1 MKAVIMAGGEGRRL
15 RPLTA
20 DMPKPMLKL
29 CGKPVLEYILK
40 LLEKHGVNE
49 AWLTLGY
56 QSEKIIE
63 HFRNGTFAGI
73 KLNFI
78 VEKTPLGTA
87 GGVRSAVGDIDE
99 DFIVI
104 SGDALCDIDLT
115 TAIAYHREKGADAT
129 IITRRVSDPR
139 EYGLADIGADGQVRG
154 FLEKPGWSDAFTDM
168 ANTGIYIFSGLCC
181 KSIKTGAFSDF
192 SRDVFPRLVTK
203 NSLYAYRSD
212 GYWRDI
218 GDIASFVAAQ
228 RDLIGG
234 KVECEI
240 EGERIGGCIYAQGK
254 PKGNFSIDAP
264 CYIGRGVRIG
274 DGAVIGENSIIGDS
288 VIIGAHARTLGCVL
302 MDGAVIGENS
312 LSRGCVVCNGGG
324 IGRNATAASGSVIGP
339 RSLLGDDAVLGEGV
353 VLQEFE
359 VVPDET
365 IMVETPE
372 KSAPQLPEIGDNV
385 IAGRL
390 GTVITPQFCLRLGQ
404 ALVSACGDRPVC
416 VADDGLN
423 ASYIHKQ
430 ALTAG
435 ILAEGGQVYDTG
447 VMFAGQLSF
456 AVTESGAA
464 MGILVGGYGQGIKFV
479 GATIPNSLQKQI
491 EVLISRNTAPT
502 KGGIVRLPEIM
513 SGISALWENRLITA
527 LPKQEIDFSGSFFCK
542 NSVVA
547 EAAAKIFM
555 QLGGKSGSDT
565 SFNFTTDGAEVNIS
579 RGGEIILRNEQVVA
593 VCAAYDFQ
601 NGADVMVTHSAP
613 RVLEKIGERFGKR
626 VYRQTV
632 CREACVWSCD
642 GVSALIYALSC
653 TGNNGEL
660 MRAAES
666 LPEVAVYSEDAVV
679 EGGSAHILGKLL
691 ARDGGV
697 RTERGVAMPTG
708 AGWITVRPSAD
719 GKTIKIITEAASAEV
734 ARELCGDFQKWL
746 DL

>member
-63 HFRNGTFAGI
+63 HFKNGTFAGI

-99 DFIVI
+99 EFIVI

-139 EYGLADIGADGQVRG
+139 EYGLADIGTDGQVRG

-168 ANTGIYIFSGLCC
+168 ANTGIYILSGLCC
-181 KSIKTGAFSDF
+181 KSIKAGIFSDF
-192 SRDVFPRLVTK
+192 SRDVFPSLVTK

-218 GDIASFVAAQ
+218 GDITSFVEAQ
-228 RDLIGG
+228 RDLING
-234 KVECEI
+234 KVECEV
-240 EGERIGGCIYAQGK
+240 EGERIAGCIYSEGK

-264 CYIGRGVRIG
+264 CYIGRGARIG
-274 DGAVIGENSIIGDS
+274 DGAVIGENSIIGDN
-288 VIIGAHARTLGCVL
+288 VIIGAHARTSGCVM

-312 LSRGCVVCNGGG
+312 LSRGCVVCDGGG
-324 IGRNATAASGSVIGP
+324 IGRNATAANGSVIGP

-372 KSAPQLPEIGDNV
+372 KTAPQLPEIGDNV

-404 ALVSACGDRPVC
+404 ALVTACGDRPVC

-491 EVLISRNTAPT
+491 EPLISRNAAPT

-513 SGISALWENRLITA
+513 SGVSALWENRLISS
-527 LPKQEIDFSGSFFCK
+527 LPNRVIDFSGSFFCK

-547 EAAAKIFM
+547 ETAAKIFM
-555 QLGGKSGSDT
+555 QLGGKSGGDT
-565 SFNFTTDGAEVNIS
+565 SFNFTADGTESNIS
-579 RGGEIILRNEQVVA
+579 RA
-593 VCAAYDFQ
+593 V
-601 NGADVMVTHSAP
+601 
-613 RVLEKIGERFGKR
+613 
-626 VYRQTV
+626 
-632 CREACVWSCD
+632 
-642 GVSALIYALSC
+642 
-653 TGNNGEL
+653 
-660 MRAAES
+660 
-666 LPEVAVYSEDAVV
+666 
-679 EGGSAHILGKLL
+679 KL
-691 ARDGGV
+691 
-697 RTERGVAMPTG
+697 
-708 AGWITVRPSAD
+708 
-719 GKTIKIITEAASAEV
+719 
-734 ARELCGDFQKWL
+734 F
-746 DL
+746 

>member
-1 MKAVIMAGGEGRRL
+1 MAGGEGRRL

-56 QSEKIIE
+56 KSEKIIE
-63 HFRNGTFAGI
+63 HFKNGTFAGI

-87 GGVRSAVGDIDE
+87 GGVKSAVGDIDE

-104 SGDALCDIDLT
+104 SGDALCDINLT
-115 TAIAYHREKGADAT
+115 AALAYHREKGADAT
-129 IITRRVSDPR
+129 IITRRVNDPR

-154 FLEKPGWSDAFTDM
+154 FLEKPGWSEAFTDM
-168 ANTGIYIFSGLCC
+168 ANTGIYILSGLCC
-181 KSIKTGAFSDF
+181 KNIKEGVPSDF
-192 SRDVFPRLVTK
+192 ARDVFPPLVTS

-218 GDIASFVAAQ
+218 GDITAFIGAQ
-228 RDLIGG
+228 RDLISG
-234 KVECEI
+234 KVSCEI
-240 EGERIGGCIYAQGK
+240 EGERIGGCVYADGK

-264 CYIGRGVRIG
+264 CYIGKGVRIG
-274 DGAVIGENSIIGDS
+274 DGAVIGENSIIGDG
-288 VIIGAHARTLGCVL
+288 VIIGTHARTSGCVL

-312 LSRGCVVCNGGG
+312 LSRGCVVCDGGG
-324 IGRNATAASGSVIGP
+324 IGRGATAAGGSVIGP

-359 VVPDET
+359 VVPDEA
-365 IMVETPE
+365 IMVEAPE
-372 KSAPQLPEIGDNV
+372 KIAPQLPRVGDNV
-385 IAGRL
+385 ITGRL

-404 ALVSACGDRPVC
+404 SLAVTCGDRPIC

-447 VMFAGQLSF
+447 VMFTGQLSF
-456 AVTESGAA
+456 AVAESGAA
-464 MGILVGGYGQGIKFV
+464 MGVLIGGYGQGIRFI
-479 GATIPNSLQKQI
+479 GASIPNALQKQI
-491 EVLISRNTAPT
+491 EALITRNAAPT
-502 KGGIVRLPEIM
+502 KGGIVRLPEIL
-513 SGISALWENRLITA
+513 SGVSALWENRLISS
-527 LPKQEIDFSGSFFCK
+527 LPRQSIDFAGSFFCK

-555 QLGGKSGSDT
+555 QLGGKSGSES
-565 SFNFTTDGAEVNIS
+565 SFNFTVDGSETNIS
-579 RGGEIILRNEQVVA
+579 RGGEIILKNEQVIA

-601 NGADVMVTHSAP
+601 KGADVVVTHGAP

-626 VYRQTV
+626 VYRQTA
-632 CREACVWSCD
+632 CRETCVWSCD
-642 GVSALIYALSC
+642 GVSALLYALSC
-653 TGNNGEL
+653 TGNDKTL
-660 MRAAES
+660 MQIAES
-666 LPEVAVYSEDAVV
+666 LPEVAVYSEEAPID
-679 EGGSAHILGKLL
+679 GSSAQILGKLL

-697 RTERGVAMPTG
+697 RTERGVAMPTS

-719 GKTIKIITEAASAEV
+719 GKTIKIITEAVNTEI

-746 DL
+746 DI